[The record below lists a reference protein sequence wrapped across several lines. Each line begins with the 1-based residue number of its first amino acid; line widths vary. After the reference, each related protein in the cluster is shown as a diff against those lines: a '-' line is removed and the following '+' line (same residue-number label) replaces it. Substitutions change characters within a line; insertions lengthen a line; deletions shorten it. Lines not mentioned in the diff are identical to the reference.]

1 MHNHI
6 SVYPTVLQGFSFKT
20 VIIPLVRYLR
30 GELYLCLDNNTCS
43 NSRWWVYANDAK
55 MNHEMF
61 ASIFNSLSE
70 LIFWQVVKWFQREKR
85 LKGCSKR
92 LFKSVEPVLW
102 SKDQFDRFQMAN
114 SGPRVTLLFILS
126 SRKSLPLPHLV
137 DFKT

>member
-6 SVYPTVLQGFSFKT
+6 SVYPAMLQGFSFQT
-20 VIIPLVRYLR
+20 IIIPFVKYFR

-70 LIFWQVVKWFQREKR
+70 LIFWQVVKWFQREKGWKVWR
-85 LKGCSKR
+85 
-92 LFKSVEPVLW
+92 KSVL
-102 SKDQFDRFQMAN
+102 KDFSNKSNRFCDQKTN
-114 SGPRVTLLFILS
+114 LI
-126 SRKSLPLPHLV
+126 
-137 DFKT
+137 DFKWQIQGQGLFYYLNYRVENHCHYHI